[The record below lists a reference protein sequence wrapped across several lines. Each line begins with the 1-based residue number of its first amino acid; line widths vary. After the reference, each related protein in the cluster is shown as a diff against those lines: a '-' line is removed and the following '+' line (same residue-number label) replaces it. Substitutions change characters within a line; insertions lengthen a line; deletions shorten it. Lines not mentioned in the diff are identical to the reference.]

1 MANMRRRSL
10 ILFVAC
16 TVSSVAGGQVTSIG
30 DIEAL
35 PKPHARQANES
46 NCANEGK
53 GNKQGE
59 RIDTL
64 TDLLKNRVDGS
75 GQYSDVPFSV
85 FLKLPWKGMK
95 TRRYAWTPTQ
105 VARTA
110 KYEGAAVAITGFI
123 IEAQKKS
130 KETSNCE
137 IVADRWYDWHIW
149 LVRTEAEAHARNKK
163 KAIVVEVTPRLR
175 HANPNAFDLVQLR
188 QWAHDG
194 QPVTVSGWLLLD
206 PDHPT
211 DASGTTRK
219 KPSRGTIWEVHPVM
233 RIEQAQ

>member
-1 MANMRRRSL
+1 MRLRGL
-10 ILFVAC
+10 LVLLF
-16 TVSSVAGGQVTSIG
+16 AGTIAKALTAQVTSIV

-35 PKPHARQANES
+35 PKPHPRQADES
-46 NCANEGK
+46 RCANAGK
-53 GNKQGE
+53 GSKKGE

-64 TDLLKNRVDGS
+64 TDLLKNRIDGS
-75 GQYSDVPFSV
+75 GQYADVPISV
-85 FLKLPWKGMK
+85 VLKLPWKGMK
-95 TRRYAWTPTQ
+95 TRRYSWTSSQ
-105 VARTA
+105 VTRTA
-110 KYEGAAVAITGFI
+110 KYEGAPVAITGFI

-137 IVADRWYDWHIW
+137 IASDQWYDWHIW

-163 KAIVVEVTPRLR
+163 KAIVVEVTPRVR
-175 HANPNAFDLVQLR
+175 HADPNGFDLVQLR

-194 QPVTVSGWLLLD
+194 QPITVSGWLLLD

-211 DASGTTRK
+211 DATGTPRK

-233 RIEQAQ
+233 RIEQAQL